1 MKNDKWNWIIFICH
15 FQYIM
20 RLQKSNDVYKFC
32 TNWLKVRTA
41 TDENDNYRV
50 YNNVKFWVVEESV
63 GVRIQNKYFNFCL
76 ARFDTFL
83 HIFVIDYDVR
93 YPIIG
98 QRWIYLQY
106 PRKTGNGRKKKVTKI
121 QIDIIISCRCGQDI
135 IKDFLTVCSDITK
148 VSRFYPTPYFD

>member
-1 MKNDKWNWIIFICH
+1 MNSF
-15 FQYIM
+15 
-20 RLQKSNDVYKFC
+20 YKKQWRVQSYV
-32 TNWLKVRTA
+32 TNWCKVRT
-41 TDENDNYRV
+41 TNKNDDHEV
-50 YNNVKFWVVEESV
+50 HKKVILWVVEESV

-121 QIDIIISCRCGQDI
+121 QIDIIISCRCGQNI
-135 IKDFLTVCSDITK
+135 IKNCLAVCNDITK
-148 VSRFYPTPYFD
+148 VPRFYPTRYFD